1 MKTAAARSLAADC
14 EPASHKSFPI
24 FETIGALL
32 KSTLE
37 RVLSL
42 FADVRAGEGAGT
54 LLLTFN
60 IFLLL
65 AGYSPMKPAR
75 DGLILSEGGAEVASY
90 SAAAQGVLLMMLV
103 PLYGWLGTRV
113 VRITLITIVTIFFA
127 ASLVAFYAGRRI
139 GLREGVAFYI
149 WTGSSTSSSCRCS
162 GNSPTICSLKRKD
175 GGCFRSSVLDSRWV
189 RGSARRQSPPSSTS

>member
-1 MKTAAARSLAADC
+1 MKTAAARAIAADG
-14 EPASHKSFPI
+14 EPISHRSFPI
-24 FETIGALL
+24 FQTIGVPL

-37 RVLSL
+37 RVLSP

-65 AGYSPMKPAR
+65 AGYSLMKPAR

-90 SAAAQGVLLMMLV
+90 SAAAQGLLLMVLV

-127 ASLVAFYAGRRI
+127 ASLVAFYAGGRM

-149 WTGSSTSSSCRCS
+149 WIGLLNVFLVSLTEDPGPATIERLRAENPRIKAVEPNLLYRSQ
-162 GNSPTICSLKRKD
+162 GNRT
-175 GGCFRSSVLDSRWV
+175 FR
-189 RGSARRQSPPSSTS
+189 